1 MKGFLTLS
9 IFCLVSVGT
18 VSAWDS
24 YYKAPRHFQT
34 GNWVYY
40 QPALTARSAPFN
52 FYEKP
57 KIKTSRSCCDNQ
69 KRRRVRNYSRRVVYR
84 PYDRNCCRDYRRPS
98 RSNCCWH

>member
-1 MKGFLTLS
+1 MKGFITLS
-9 IFCLVSVGT
+9 LFCLVSVGT

-34 GNWVYY
+34 GNWVYF

-57 KIKTSRSCCDNQ
+57 RVKVARSCRDNQ

-84 PYDRNCCRDYRRPS
+84 PYDRNCCREYRRHRRNDS
-98 RSNCCWH
+98 CWH